1 MLFNFIVTCLNY
13 KLFYK
18 LFFIILIFLNYVNLN
33 YDWLL
38 MNFYFFFSKKYI
50 NFFFEFNNSIYS
62 YHFKFELCEILIQ
75 NFVD

>member
-62 YHFKFELCEILIQ
+62 YHFMFELCEILIQ